1 MFVSRVWYIFLECF
15 KWMMAKLDTR
25 CIKRLRFSYSISSH
39 PLTHCF
45 IHSTTTKTILQEGRP
60 EQRNASDAAAL
71 AAKVAKK
78 AEMKQKQ
85 EEAATAEASHQTV
98 VRKKTNKKKEDDNL
112 DDLLSAG
119 LGKGKKK

>member
-1 MFVSRVWYIFLECF
+1 MLNELFWRLW
-15 KWMMAKLDTR
+15 WWKLL
-25 CIKRLRFSYSISSH
+25 LREILFAILLTISH
-39 PLTHCF
+39 P
-45 IHSTTTKTILQEGRP
+45 STLLKWLDATDWLQEGRP

-85 EEAATAEASHQTV
+85 EADAAKAAQNKPV
-98 VRKKTNKKKEDDNL
+98 VRKKTNKKEADNL

-119 LGKGKKK
+119 LSSGKGKKKWHCN

>member
-1 MFVSRVWYIFLECF
+1 
-15 KWMMAKLDTR
+15 MAQLDTR

-39 PLTHCF
+39 PLTHRL

>member
-1 MFVSRVWYIFLECF
+1 
-15 KWMMAKLDTR
+15 MMAKLDTR

-39 PLTHCF
+39 PLTHRL

-78 AEMKQKQ
+78 AEMKQQQ
-85 EEAATAEASHQTV
+85 EEAATAAASKPV

>member
-1 MFVSRVWYIFLECF
+1 
-15 KWMMAKLDTR
+15 MAKLDVSNVFVSH
-25 CIKRLRFSYSISSH
+25 IQYSSH

-78 AEMKQKQ
+78 AEMKQTTLILSRGKN
-85 EEAATAEASHQTV
+85 ENNLELHGTA
-98 VRKKTNKKKEDDNL
+98 KTACNL
-112 DDLLSAG
+112 
-119 LGKGKKK
+119 